1 MKIRK
6 TDFAKASRKLLQKF
20 FGIKKKK
27 NTKKG
32 NAEEIDTT
40 YMSEE
45 DKQKLKE

>member
-6 TDFAKASRKLLQKF
+6 TDFAKASTKLLQKF

-27 NTKKG
+27 KKG